1 MKQCVIFLLS
11 ADCFCLFS
19 PKITIMD
26 WQAAAAAGGGLL
38 APQGEAR
45 GLSSQGEARGRSEE
59 RRTTDRLRSVCKF
72 KSLIIR
78 QEWDISYIFNWY
90 PTPGKMKSRRSYSLT
105 ELNSC
110 LTEKTA
116 LAITKA
122 NDTVHASWKYIKMH
136 DFNQELDN
144 TNSPVCGWQAQP
156 RSCRIPTR

>member
-1 MKQCVIFLLS
+1 MCNLSFVCRLL
-11 ADCFCLFS
+11 LFVFAEDHNNGLTGS
-19 PKITIMD
+19 CGSWRGVVGTTRRGKRSFFTR
-26 WQAAAAAGGGLL
+26 GGEG
-38 APQGEAR
+38 QVGGEENHR
-45 GLSSQGEARGRSEE
+45 QVEISLQIQ
-59 RRTTDRLRSVCKF
+59 KF
-72 KSLIIR
+72 DHQTGVGYQLH
-78 QEWDISYIFNWY
+78 IFNWY
-90 PTPGKMKSRRSYSLT
+90 PTPGKMNSRRSYSLT